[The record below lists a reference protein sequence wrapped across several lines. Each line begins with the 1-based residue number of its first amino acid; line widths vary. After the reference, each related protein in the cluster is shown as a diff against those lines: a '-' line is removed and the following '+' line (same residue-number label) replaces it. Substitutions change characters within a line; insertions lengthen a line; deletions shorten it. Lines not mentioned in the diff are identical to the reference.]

1 MKKEFLFEEFLRHD
15 RKQHKVISR
24 TLRRQR
30 VVVRIRTI
38 FIRCALCL
46 HFAFLKKTFW
56 KQARSNF
63 KEKIRKKGAKKK
75 KKRKKRDRFENF
87 VSAVALLTTNHLW
100 ITLLRACI

>member
-63 KEKIRKKGAKKK
+63 KEKIRKKGAKKTETGLK
-75 KKRKKRDRFENF
+75 ILYQPPHCLDYPAAR
-87 VSAVALLTTNHLW
+87 VHLNRYQYS
-100 ITLLRACI
+100 LGQ

>member
-24 TLRRQR
+24 TLWRQR
-30 VVVRIRTI
+30 VVVRI
-38 FIRCALCL
+38 IRCALCL
-46 HFAFLKKTFW
+46 HFAFPKKTFQ

-75 KKRKKRDRFENF
+75 KKKRQ
-87 VSAVALLTTNHLW
+87 V
-100 ITLLRACI
+100 